1 MSKTNR
7 VSKEVLEER
16 PDLQD
21 LVNEADKLH
30 DIKALYDTDGGKQI
44 VQLLLKDVVST
55 VHTITNAEP
64 EKMPQ
69 LAERLK
75 ANLNLVKLFVKAGEN
90 EEHLDNLIADAL
102 AE

>member
-7 VSKEVLEER
+7 VSKEELEAR

-21 LVNEADKLH
+21 LVTEADKLH
-30 DIKALYDTDGGKQI
+30 DIKALSETEGGKQI
-44 VQLLLKDVVST
+44 IQLLLKDVVST
-55 VHTITNAEP
+55 VHTITSAEP
-64 EKMPQ
+64 KDMPQ

-75 ANLNLVKLFVKAGEN
+75 ANLNLVRLLVKAGEN
-90 EEHLDNLIADAL
+90 EAHLDSLIADAL